1 MINKKKNINDPI
13 YGFITIPNE
22 FLFDVMEHHWFQ
34 RLRRIRQLGLTE
46 FVYPSATHT
55 RFQHA
60 LGCLFLMKQAIKVLR
75 EKGVEITEDEEL
87 GTWLAILLH
96 DIGHGPYSHTL
107 ERSIVTGISHEEI
120 SLLFM
125 ERMNHEFPG
134 ELATAIRIF
143 SNTYPKGFLHQLVSS
158 QLDMDRLDYL
168 TRDSFF
174 TGVAEGV
181 INTDRII
188 NMLTVENDDLVV
200 EEKGIYSIEKFIL
213 ARRLMYWQVYLH
225 KTVLAADFML
235 SNILRRS
242 KILGEQGVDLFATP
256 PLKQFLTIPVK
267 GPEMLR
273 SGDRLEIFSQLDDF
287 DIFSAIKVW
296 STHPDPI
303 LSFLC
308 RRLVNR
314 HLFRAELRN
323 TPFDPDAVARIREKA
338 SRQFGI
344 TQEETGYIVTEEPV
358 SNDAY
363 DPNHDL
369 IRIRT
374 REGELLDVSKASDQL
389 NISVLSARTQKYLLS
404 YPKELTDR

>member
-1 MINKKKNINDPI
+1 VI
-13 YGFITIPNE
+13 
-22 FLFDVMEHHWFQ
+22 EHPWFQ

-46 FVYPSATHT
+46 YVYPSATHT

-60 LGCLFLMKQAIKVLR
+60 LGCLFLMKQAIKILR
-75 EKGVEITEDEEL
+75 EKGVEITNEEEE
-87 GTWLAILLH
+87 GAWLAILLH

-125 ERMNHEFPG
+125 ERLNERFPG
-134 ELATAIRIF
+134 RLDTAIRIF
-143 SNTYPKGFLHQLVSS
+143 TGSYPKRFLHQLVSS

-188 NMLTVENDDLVV
+188 HMLTVENDELVV

-225 KTVLAADFML
+225 KTVLAADLML
-235 SNILRRS
+235 SNILRRAQL
-242 KILGEQGVDLFATP
+242 LGEQGGDLFATP
-256 PLKQFLTIPVK
+256 SLQKFLGAQDN

-273 SGDRLEIFSQLDDF
+273 SGEFLEDFARLDDF
-287 DIFSAIKVW
+287 DIFSAIKLW
-296 STHPDPI
+296 SAHPDPV
-303 LSFLC
+303 LSLLSH
-308 RRLVNR
+308 RLVNR
-314 HLFRAELRN
+314 PLFRAELRN
-323 TPFDPDAVARIREKA
+323 TPFNPGYVARIREEA
-338 SRQFGI
+338 ARHFGLSP
-344 TQEETGYIVTEEPV
+344 EEAGFLVTEEPV

-363 DPNHDL
+363 TPGHDL
-369 IRIRT
+369 IRILT
-374 REGELLDVSKASDQL
+374 REGELIDLSEASDQL
-389 NISVLSARTQKYLLS
+389 STSVLATRTRKYLLS
-404 YPKELTDR
+404 YPKELTAR

>member
-1 MINKKKNINDPI
+1 
-13 YGFITIPNE
+13 
-22 FLFDVMEHHWFQ
+22 MEHPWFQ

-46 FVYPSATHT
+46 YVYPSATHT

-60 LGCLFLMKQAIKVLR
+60 LGCLFLMKQAIKLLR

-125 ERMNHEFPG
+125 EQLNLQFPG
-134 ELATAIRIF
+134 EFTTAIRIF
-143 SNTYPKGFLHQLVSS
+143 TNTYPKGFLHQLVSS

-168 TRDSFF
+168 SRDSFF

-188 NMLTVENDDLVV
+188 NMFTVVNDELVV

-242 KILGEQGVDLFATP
+242 KILGEQGADLYATP
-256 PLKQFLTIPVK
+256 PLKKFLKVPVN

-273 SGDRLEIFSQLDDF
+273 SGECLDDFSQLDDF

-308 RRLVNR
+308 HHLVNR

-323 TPFDPDAVARIREKA
+323 SPFDPGYVARIREKA
-338 SRQFGI
+338 ILQFGI
-344 TQEETGYIVTEEPV
+344 TPEETGFFVTEEPV

-363 DPNHDL
+363 NPNHDL
-369 IRIRT
+369 IKIHT

-389 NISVLSARTQKYLLS
+389 SISVLTTRTKKYLLS
-404 YPKELTDR
+404 YPKELTVR